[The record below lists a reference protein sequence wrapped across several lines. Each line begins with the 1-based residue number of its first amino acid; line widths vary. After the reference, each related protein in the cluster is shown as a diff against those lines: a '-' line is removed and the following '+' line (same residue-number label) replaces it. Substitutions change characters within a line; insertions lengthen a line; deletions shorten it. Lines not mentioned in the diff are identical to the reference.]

1 MVTQPHPFINDLSGQ
16 NLEDLG
22 EKISTLNNRMQWA
35 FRMGKHDMVRQMQMV
50 LESYKSEYSKQQAEM
65 WAKRGNSAPK
75 IDIS

>member
-1 MVTQPHPFINDLSGQ
+1 MQHPFITDLTGQ

-50 LESYKSEYSKQQAEM
+50 LESQKAEYSRQQAEM

>member
-1 MVTQPHPFINDLSGQ
+1 MEHPFINDLSAQ

-22 EKISTLNNRMQWA
+22 EKINTLNSRLQWA

-50 LESYKSEYSKQQAEM
+50 LESYKSEYSRQQAEM